1 MPQFD
6 PSWFISQIFWLAV
19 TFTIMY
25 LLMSRLVLPRI
36 GEVLEERSERLAA
49 DIDKAEALKKEADG
63 VVAQY
68 EAELAKAREQATKV
82 LAQASQE
89 ISEIASRR
97 QQEFGAELAR
107 KTADAEARIEAA
119 KAEAKAQVRDIAQ
132 AAAGDIVEKLTGSSP
147 TDQTVTRNVDAA
159 MKETG

>member
-6 PSWFISQIFWLAV
+6 PSWFISQVFWLVV

-49 DIDKAEALKKEADG
+49 DIDRAEALKKETDA

-68 EAELAKAREQATKV
+68 EAELAKAREQAIKV
-82 LAQASQE
+82 LAEATRD
-89 ISEIASRR
+89 ISEMSSRR
-97 QQEFGAELAR
+97 QQEFDAELAR
-107 KTADAEARIEAA
+107 KTADAEARIDAA
-119 KAEAKAQVRDIAQ
+119 KAEAQAQVRDIAQ
-132 AAAGDIVEKLTGSSP
+132 AAAGDIVEKLIGSSP
-147 TDQTVTRNVDAA
+147 AGQTVTRNVDAV
-159 MKETG
+159 MKESG